1 MDRYSLESDPSAR
14 SKAHCGLEPHEPRP
28 TIIVHRKRDVL
39 GYKPCVLVSQRHT
52 KSDLLQRIEKVKRLG
67 HTYTLPFGLS
77 PVSSA
82 HRLHNVPKCCC
93 RLPHLVQSG
102 ASVDNPCTGRSLRFN
117 SSL

>member
-67 HTYTLPFGLS
+67 HISHLAFRSFSRFISTSLTQRTEVLLSLTTSCAKRGL
-77 PVSSA
+77 
-82 HRLHNVPKCCC
+82 C
-93 RLPHLVQSG
+93 RQPL
-102 ASVDNPCTGRSLRFN
+102 
-117 SSL
+117 

>member
-14 SKAHCGLEPHEPRP
+14 NKTLCGLEPHEPRP

-67 HTYTLPFGLS
+67 HTYTTLIFCLSVFLPFHQHI
-77 PVSSA
+77 A
-82 HRLHNVPKCCC
+82 YTTYR
-93 RLPHLVQSG
+93 
-102 ASVDNPCTGRSLRFN
+102 SVVVAYHILCKAGPL
-117 SSL
+117 